1 MEITDLA
8 DQGSNLKNGT
18 LLNCR
23 VPIKYVKGALI
34 MNDNNKQVYTVQEI
48 MEILSISKN
57 AAYNFIKNDPPF
69 KVFNVGN
76 VYRIN
81 KRSFDCWINGD
92 SND

>member
-1 MEITDLA
+1 MDLA
-8 DQGSNLKNGT
+8 VRGSELKNGT
-18 LLNCR
+18 LQLSR
-23 VPIKYVKGALI
+23 VPIKYLKGELI

-48 MEILSISKN
+48 MAKLSISKN

-81 KRSFDCWINGD
+81 KRSFDCWLNGNSD
-92 SND
+92 D

>member
-1 MEITDLA
+1 
-8 DQGSNLKNGT
+8 
-18 LLNCR
+18 
-23 VPIKYVKGALI
+23 

-57 AAYNFIKNDPPF
+57 AAYNFIKNNPLF

-81 KRSFDCWINGD
+81 KRSFDSWINGD